1 MKTRGDL
8 KVLYAFQGV
17 GDSGREEIH
26 CLMQHPD
33 GTIEY
38 IPLFTSGLYW
48 VQHETDYDI
57 VEGIED
63 VINR

>member
-8 KVLYAFQGV
+8 KVLYAFQGE
-17 GDSGREEIH
+17 GDTGKEEIH
-26 CLMQHPD
+26 CLMQHDD
-33 GTIEY
+33 GVVEY
-38 IPLFTSGLYW
+38 IPLFPSGLYW
-48 VQHETDYDI
+48 VGQTTEYDI